1 MESDALR
8 LAATVLAGLV
18 TGGVLGLTGAGGSIL
33 TLPALIGAAGLTPH
47 QAVAASLIS
56 VGGSAAAGA
65 ATHARDGRLR
75 WRAALPFALVAG
87 GAALA
92 GGRLGRMVPPRA
104 LMIAFGAL
112 ALFVGWRMLRGPG
125 GGAAPPGPDAASRGQ
140 DAAPPRPARARL
152 LASALAVGLLSGVL
166 GVGGGFL
173 IVPALVAA
181 VGLGLPEAIATSLA
195 VIALNCAGALAGA
208 LSALDAL
215 PWGRVLPFAAASILG
230 SRAGAGLAGRWP
242 VERLRLAFAALAFA
256 VGAGTLAVYL
266 GP

>member
-8 LAATVLAGLV
+8 LAATILAGLI
-18 TGGVLGLTGAGGSIL
+18 TGGILGLTGAGGSIL

-87 GAALA
+87 AAALA

-112 ALFVGWRMLRGPG
+112 ALLVAWRMARGSG
-125 GGAAPPGPDAASRGQ
+125 GGAAPPGP

-208 LSALDAL
+208 LSALEAL
-215 PWGRVLPFAAASILG
+215 PWGKVLPFAAASILG
-230 SRAGAGLAGRWP
+230 SRAGARLSGRWP
-242 VERLRLAFAALAFA
+242 AERLRLAFAALAFA

-266 GP
+266 RP